1 VEINVYYD
9 IAKYLHVKL
18 DREKALEFIDSIIS
32 KHGITRDL
40 EETRRIIENFD
51 EFYSIARRKSDGYL
65 IIQKDS
71 GDVVRGRVVVHK
83 IRLIIEGNVKT
94 VELIIDRRVSREL
107 IESCLRE
114 IGFTKINYVEE

>member
-1 VEINVYYD
+1 MEINVYYD

-114 IGFTKINYVEE
+114 IGFSKINYVEE

>member
-1 VEINVYYD
+1 MEINVYYD

>member
-1 VEINVYYD
+1 MEINVYYD

-40 EETRRIIENFD
+40 EETRRVIENFD

-94 VELIIDRRVSREL
+94 VELIIDRRVPREL
-107 IESCLRE
+107 IETCLRE
-114 IGFTKINYVEE
+114 IGFSKINYVEE

>member
-114 IGFTKINYVEE
+114 IGFSKINYVEE

>member
-40 EETRRIIENFD
+40 EETRRVIENFD

-114 IGFTKINYVEE
+114 IGFSKINYVEE